1 MLELDIDLPP
11 GARADA
17 ARPLLREQVAGAGGV
32 WLEGVR
38 EAFATDAKTGAV
50 TAWHDG
56 LAGRVA
62 HPTAPNDGHTCLS
75 ETDDLCGLALRAGTH
90 CGLVVDKVDPDPAGW
105 TMAVI
110 YLPPET
116 GGARTLLTLNAG
128 SGDGRSATY
137 LFLSDDGDRFT
148 VKGTGGALELTAP
161 VEGPRS
167 RPRLATVTL
176 RGSELAFQENG
187 GAIHSVVGSDPA
199 LSGKA
204 DLFIGCRSHRSG
216 LLKTLGASVILEVLF
231 WRDHTLLLPRNEADR
246 AQHMALRRYMLWG
259 H

>member
-1 MLELDIDLPP
+1 MLELDMDLPP
-11 GARADA
+11 GVRADA
-17 ARPLLREQVAGAGGV
+17 ARPLLREQMADAGAL
-32 WLEGVR
+32 WLEGLR
-38 EAFATDAKTGAV
+38 EAFATDAETGAV
-50 TAWHDG
+50 TEWRDSICG
-56 LAGRVA
+56 CVA
-62 HPTAPNDGHTCLS
+62 HPTEPNIGHTLLS
-75 ETDDLCGLALRAGTH
+75 EADSLCGLALRAGTH

-105 TMAVI
+105 SMAVI

-148 VKGTGGALELTAP
+148 VKGTGSALELTAP

-167 RPRLATVTL
+167 RPRLATVTQ

-187 GAIHSVVGSDPA
+187 GAIHSAVGSDAA
-199 LSGKA
+199 LLGNA
-204 DLFIGCRSHRSG
+204 DLFIGCRSHRPG